1 MRICAYQPDIAAN
14 LGATIRLC
22 ACFGLDLDVIEPC
35 GFPLSTK
42 ILRRTAMDYADI
54 TRVHR
59 YLSWETYL
67 AGRESGRDAG
77 RLILLTTKAD
87 TELWDFSFQ
96 SNDVLVL
103 GRESAGVPDSVHDI
117 CDGRVKLPM
126 TPPARSL
133 NVVVCAGI
141 ALGEALRQTRA

>member
-22 ACFGLDLDVIEPC
+22 ACFGLDLDIIEPC

-54 TRVHR
+54 ARVHR
-59 YLSWETYL
+59 YLSWENYL
-67 AGRESGRDAG
+67 AGRKVGNESG

-96 SNDVLVL
+96 RDDVLVL